1 MLNQVQIIGHVGKDP
16 ETRYASNG
24 DAICAISV
32 ACSERWKD
40 KSGQQQERT
49 EWFRCVA
56 YGRTA
61 EVIGEYVRKGTLIY
75 ITGPLQT
82 RSYTDKAGLEKT
94 ITEVKVREMKLLPSK
109 RDGEPAGQKEQK
121 AQKAQTAQTE
131 KTPDL
136 GGLDDDIPF

>member
-32 ACSERWKD
+32 ASSERWKD
-40 KSGQQQERT
+40 KAGQQQERT

-109 RDGEPAGQKEQK
+109 RDGEPAEQK
-121 AQKAQTAQTE
+121 AQNDQKEQTE